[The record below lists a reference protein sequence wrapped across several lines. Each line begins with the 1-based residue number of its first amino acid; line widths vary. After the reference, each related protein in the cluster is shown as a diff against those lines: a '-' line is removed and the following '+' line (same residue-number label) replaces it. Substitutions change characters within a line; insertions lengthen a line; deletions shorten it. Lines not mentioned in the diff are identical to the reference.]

1 MGGTGVGATLL
12 GGGVDREGILHAMP
26 LGPSSPPSPDRAPLV
41 RLYAPPGTGKTSV
54 VPHLVGRARG
64 RAVVADLD
72 EILEDGGLLGVRVA
86 DPGASAV
93 WPAYDRLWER
103 IAGLVTRAG
112 VPLILL
118 GQVPDAGDAGAWATG
133 WGWEIP
139 AEVRAARLR
148 ARGESAALVA
158 DASADAEV
166 LRTCL
171 RPGRLLSSPA
181 EESPDQAAERIW
193 TALAGHGGDLDPRA

>member
-1 MGGTGVGATLL
+1 MGATLL
-12 GGGVDREGILHAMP
+12 GGGAGREGILHAMP

-41 RLYAPPGTGKTSV
+41 RLFAPSGTGKTSV
-54 VPHLVGRARG
+54 VPHLAGPVRG

-86 DPGASAV
+86 DPAASAV

-112 VPLILL
+112 VPMILR

-139 AEVRAARLR
+139 AAERAARLR
-148 ARGESAALVA
+148 ARGASAALVA
-158 DASADAEV
+158 DAAADAEV
-166 LRTCL
+166 LRTGL
-171 RPGRLLSSPA
+171 RPGRLLRSPA
-181 EESPDQAAERIW
+181 EESPEHAAVRIW
-193 TALAGHGGDLDPRA
+193 SALAGTGGDLDPRA